1 MLPSTRGPG
10 FREMSVRSAAEA
22 VHGAARTGW
31 REGAAPVAWRRFTR
45 HRGARVGLVVIVAF
59 AALAAAAPAVAPY
72 GPTAGTLAAR
82 LSPPS
87 RVHWLGTDQQ
97 GRDLLSRIIYG
108 GRVSLL
114 IGVIAVGVAGG
125 IGIPIGGTAGYRGG
139 WIGHGLMAGVDVML
153 SFPAILV
160 AIVIVALFGPGL
172 RNAMLA
178 IGIAQVPIY
187 ARLMRGEMIRLRS
200 EVFVEAARAAGL
212 SELRVA
218 VRHLFPNAAGPLIV
232 QSTLN
237 LAGAILSAAYLGF
250 LGLGAQPPAPEWG
263 AMLADGRTYLR
274 TAPHVAIYPGV
285 AVMLVVLAFNMVGDG
300 LRDALDPRATRR

>member
-1 MLPSTRGPG
+1 MESAPG
-10 FREMSVRSAAEA
+10 LARA
-22 VHGAARTGW
+22 AARTW
-31 REGAAPVAWRRFTR
+31 RDEAAARVAWRRFAR
-45 HRGARVGLVVIVAF
+45 HRGAQVGLGVIVLF
-59 AALAAAAPAVAPY
+59 AGLAIAAPAVAPL
-72 GPTAGTLAAR
+72 GPTAGALSSR
-82 LSPPS
+82 LIPPS
-87 RVHWLGTDQQ
+87 AQHWLGTDQQ

-114 IGVIAVGVAGG
+114 IGLIAVGVAGA
-125 IGIPIGGTAGYRGG
+125 IGVPLGAVAGYRGG
-139 WIGHGLMAGVDVML
+139 WIGHLLMAVVDILL
-153 SFPAILV
+153 SFPAFLV
-160 AIVIVALFGPGL
+160 AIIIVALFGPGL

-178 IGIAQVPIY
+178 IGVAQMPVY

-212 SELRVA
+212 SEVRV
-218 VRHLFPNAAGPLIV
+218 VLRHLFPNAAGPLIV

-250 LGLGAQPPAPEWG
+250 LGLGAQPPTPEWG

-274 TAPHVAIYPGV
+274 TAPHVAIYPGF
-285 AVMLVVLAFNMVGDG
+285 AVMIVVLAFNMLGDG